1 MIDEESSDEDFDFG
15 AEQGMEKRYP
25 VHDCCEFEDAEALK
39 VRQPKI
45 RWHPCCCASSP
56 ADVAEDLRSGV
67 SFDFNPN
74 TNSCTQSY
82 VLCFVIANRI

>member
-15 AEQGMEKRYP
+15 AEQGMAKRYP

-45 RWHPCCCASSP
+45 RWHPCCTASSS
-56 ADVAEDLRSGV
+56 ADVRVRFEERR
-67 SFDFNPN
+67 
-74 TNSCTQSY
+74 
-82 VLCFVIANRI
+82 FVWF